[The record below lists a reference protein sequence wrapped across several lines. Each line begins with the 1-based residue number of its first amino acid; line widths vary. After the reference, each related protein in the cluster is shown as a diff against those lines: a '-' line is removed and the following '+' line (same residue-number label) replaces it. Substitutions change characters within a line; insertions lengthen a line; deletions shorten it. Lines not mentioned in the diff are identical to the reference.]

1 MTKLDKPNVTLF
13 HCINSIDEKL
23 TKSYIHKRNI
33 NVKLIS
39 LPCSSLVKDVYL
51 LRAFEAG
58 ADAVAV
64 LVCPENQCRHLQG
77 SIRARKRVERT
88 KKILEEIGLDQ
99 ERLSVINVSITDQ
112 LAVSKILQEIVAG
125 LSDLGPIRVAA

>member
-1 MTKLDKPNVTLF
+1 MEKLYKPNVTVF
-13 HCINSIDEKL
+13 HCVNSVNEKL
-23 TKSYIHKRNI
+23 VKSYADKRGI

-39 LPCSSLVKDVYL
+39 LPCSSLVKDVFL

-58 ADAVAV
+58 ADAVTV

-88 KKILEEIGLDQ
+88 CEILGEIGFNK
-99 ERLSVINVSITDQ
+99 ERLSIFNVSSTDQ
-112 LAVSKILQEIVAG
+112 LAVSKILQEIATG